1 MPAARTLRFGLI
13 LSVLLA
19 LAMASPSRSAQCG
32 SALLVEIA
40 PPAVFDGFDPGRQM
54 AGHYWEV
61 GAGGANRNDLGCQ
74 SSCTFASGPACAGS
88 GDCLA
93 LTGVLWLN
101 ATCGVAGHR
110 PQRTAFVAEQT
121 TVDSGGVWAAI
132 NLDRNATDANT
143 DLDAKAASVCGGCAS
158 VASPILGGVGY
169 PDVASPTLSGAH
181 LTATL
186 SWAAPA
192 AAAQALSNG
201 SDLLKSYTILY
212 KVHSGSPSPMTGD
225 RSGWSQTPD
234 LEADGAANG
243 GHSTNTSAAIDVVLP
258 AGSWFVTFTVG
269 LNFDGTGNASGDPN
283 TRPSRF
289 LSDQSDPIQATVD
302 SALFADG
309 FESGDTSAWSN
320 TTP

>member
-1 MPAARTLRFGLI
+1 MTEVTTVRHALPFAI
-13 LSVLLA
+13 LLFVLPG
-19 LAMASPSRSAQCG
+19 PSRAAQCG
-32 SALLVEIA
+32 SALLLEVGA
-40 PPAVFDGFDPGRQM
+40 PAVFDGFDPGRQM
-54 AGHYWEV
+54 AGHFWEV

-74 SSCTFASGPACAGS
+74 TGCTFASGTDCAGS
-88 GDCLA
+88 GDCVA

-121 TVDSGGVWAAI
+121 SVDSGGLWAAI
-132 NLDRNATDANT
+132 NLDRNTSDSNT

-158 VASPILGGVGY
+158 IASPILGGTGF

-186 SWAAPA
+186 SWTAPA

-201 SDLLKSYTILY
+201 NNLLTSYSVSY
-212 KVHSGSPSPMTGD
+212 KVHSGSPPPMTGN

-234 LEADGAANG
+234 LDADGAANG
-243 GHSTNTSAAIDVVLP
+243 GHSTNTSASVDVVLP
-258 AGSWFVTFTVG
+258 AGSWFVTFAVG
-269 LNFDGTGNASGDPN
+269 LNFDGNGNASADPN
-283 TRPSRF
+283 TRPSKF
-289 LSDQSDPIQATVD
+289 LSDQSDPIQVTVD
-302 SALFADG
+302 SAIFADG
-309 FESGDTSAWSN
+309 FESGDTSEWSS